1 MSAALR
7 SECKVRFERG
17 FTLIELLVVFAI
29 MALLVGLVPVA
40 YDKMRESAQYRDV
53 LRTMLADLR
62 FARQQAMTTGS
73 EVRFSVDLQERV
85 FGIQGRT
92 QRPVP
97 PSLQLRATVAGVEMS
112 SEGLAS
118 IRFLPGGGATGGSI
132 EVARNT
138 GAGTRL
144 MVDWLSG
151 QVSKEPLLP

>member
-1 MSAALR
+1 MR
-7 SECKVRFERG
+7 RERG
-17 FTLIELLVVFAI
+17 FTLIELLGVFAI

-40 YDKMRESAQYRDV
+40 YEKMRESAQYRDV
-53 LRTMLADLR
+53 LRTMLADIR
-62 FARQQAMTTGS
+62 FARQHALATGS
-73 EVRFSVDLQERV
+73 EVRFSVNLHERV
-85 FGIQGRT
+85 YGIQGRA

-112 SEGLAS
+112 SEGMAS

-132 EVARNT
+132 EVARHT

-151 QVSKEPLLP
+151 QVSQEPLLP